1 MEAIRDLTW
10 MQHRLYGTTIE
21 NFEWR
26 DYRAVSLSIPAT
38 DKRHLNQYVLRILFF
53 ERGANRP
60 CIAVNCEH
68 SILESYCLTL
78 QFAADHSI
86 FKHLDEPLSY
96 GEFKAVALKKVAERL
111 ASAPPEIIAPLKRRK
126 APRGR
131 P

>member
-1 MEAIRDLTW
+1 MEMIRDLTW
-10 MQHRLYGTTIE
+10 MQHRLYGTTID

-26 DYRAVSLSIPAT
+26 GFRASSLSIPPT
-38 DKRHLNQYVLRILFF
+38 DKHHLNQYVLRILFF

-78 QFAADHSI
+78 QFAADHVI
-86 FKHLDEPLSY
+86 FMHLDELLPY
-96 GEFKAVALKKVAERL
+96 EAFKAIALKKVAERM
-111 ASAPPEIIAPLKRRK
+111 ASAAPEIASPLKRGK

-131 P
+131 S